1 MTENFYLRIYTYVCV
16 MECLSRTGDVIK
28 YMYNVFTLLCLIPV
42 FLLFA
47 IRTTWGRAE
56 TGRLKFLGMPVLP
69 IETLSQQGFS
79 FKHLNHP
86 RLTSLLYITDSPPFS
101 LSKVSVIQG
110 QAQSKNTQG
119 KNPRKKKLPIKA
131 TSKL

>member
-1 MTENFYLRIYTYVCV
+1 MTENFSLHIYTYVCV
-16 MECLSRTGDVIK
+16 LECLSRDGDVIK
-28 YMYNVFTLLCLIPV
+28 YMYNVFTSLCLIPV

-56 TGRLKFLGMPVLP
+56 TGGLKFLGMPVLP
-69 IETLSQQGFS
+69 IETLSQKGFS

-86 RLTSLLYITDSPPFS
+86 RLTSLLYITASPPFS

-119 KNPRKKKLPIKA
+119 KNPRKKKVAL
-131 TSKL
+131 